1 MYDTFHYLKVC
12 RTPRSASTTLW
23 SLPYF
28 AINACSSSLTVV
40 PCIGRSSFFSY
51 QLFRIEVFC
60 VLYTLWCTWVDQ
72 VFIPGSLSTVQ
83 FKFPVQTSEILHVS
97 LDFNK
102 DKERKRSDEVCVET
116 SLSGMVK
123 IILSIRRRFRESL
136 VLRLVYQT
144 YRTSVTWAQFYR
156 F

>member
-1 MYDTFHYLKVC
+1 M
-12 RTPRSASTTLW
+12 
-23 SLPYF
+23 
-28 AINACSSSLTVV
+28 
-40 PCIGRSSFFSY
+40 
-51 QLFRIEVFC
+51 
-60 VLYTLWCTWVDQ
+60 
-72 VFIPGSLSTVQ
+72 FIPGSLSTVQ
-83 FKFPVQTSEILHVS
+83 FRFPVQTSEILHVS

-144 YRTSVTWAQFYR
+144 YRTSVT
-156 F
+156 